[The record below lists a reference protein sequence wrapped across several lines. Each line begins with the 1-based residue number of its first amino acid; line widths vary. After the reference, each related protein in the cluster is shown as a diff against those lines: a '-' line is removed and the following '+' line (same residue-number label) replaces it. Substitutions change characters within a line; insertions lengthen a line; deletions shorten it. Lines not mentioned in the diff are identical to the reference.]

1 MKENLLLQR
10 NLSEPLKAK
19 SANKVPK
26 YMNIDNLDDIAYKYN
41 YTYYRAIKMKL
52 VNFKPDTYID
62 YGVA

>member
-52 VNFKPDTYID
+52 VDFKSDTYID

>member
-52 VNFKPDTYID
+52 VDFKLDTYID